1 MRTISKLV
9 SVIITTCNGT
19 KKLVRAVESV
29 LNQTYKN
36 VETLVVDD
44 NGKNTPK
51 QIETGRLLSDYIENG
66 RIKYVVHDVNRNGAV
81 ARNTG
86 VCNSQGV
93 YLAFLDDDDFY
104 LPERI
109 EKMIQVVEEQKA
121 DMAYSDILFV
131 KNSDIVNIMRVSD
144 KGFSYQD
151 LLENQSLLG
160 TGSNIFVKRDI
171 YLRVNGFDESFF
183 RYQDVE
189 FMIRALHFGTIRGVN
204 ECLVAKDIT
213 DVRFYPKYEKFCA
226 AQKMFFEK
234 FAKDISELE
243 SSKKRTAIYAKRTEL
258 YYSACLSGNENNIN
272 DAYGLLEKEV
282 SNLST
287 IELLKIKLRGFYMR
301 YLYNAFTPIRKIKQ
315 AAKSKT
321 IINNCTMGFKDKFQ
335 KAVEV

>member
-1 MRTISKLV
+1 MSKLV
-9 SVIITTCNGT
+9 SVIITTCNGS
-19 KKLVRAVESV
+19 KKLVRAVESI

-36 VETLVVDD
+36 IETLVVDD

-51 QIETGRLLSDYIENG
+51 QIETERLLSDYIENG
-66 RIKYVVHDVNRNGAV
+66 QIKYVVHDVNRNGAV

-86 VCNSQGV
+86 VRNSQGG

-104 LPERI
+104 LPKRI
-109 EKMIQVVEEQKA
+109 EKMVQVVEEQKA

-131 KNSDIVNIMRVSD
+131 RNSDIVNIMKVND

-160 TGSNIFVKRDI
+160 TGSNIFVKKDI
-171 YLRVNGFDESFF
+171 YLKVNGFDESFF

-234 FAKDISELE
+234 FAKDISKLE
-243 SSKKRTAIYAKRTEL
+243 STKKRTAIYAKRTEL

-272 DAYGLLEKEV
+272 DAYVLLEKEV
-282 SNLST
+282 PNLSG

-301 YLYNAFTPIRKIKQ
+301 YLYNAFAPVRKIKQ
-315 AAKSKT
+315 SAKSRT
-321 IINNCTMGFKDKFQ
+321 IIHSCTMNFKVEFQ